1 MDSLPEQLT
10 TERLHLKRV
19 GIEDAGF
26 MLELLNTEGWIR
38 FIGDRNIRSMEDA
51 QAYIERLLNA
61 QNLIY
66 WVVRAKSNGN
76 PAGIVSFLKRDYLE
90 HFDIGFAFIPESSG
104 QGYALEATKAVLD
117 TVTRQPRYHTVL
129 ATTMPSNTKSIR
141 LLERLGFRMQ
151 MELEQGGEPLLVYA
165 NT

>member
-10 TERLHLKRV
+10 TERLNLKRI
-19 GIEDAGF
+19 GAEDAAF
-26 MLELLNTEGWIR
+26 ILELLNTEGWLR
-38 FIGDRNIRSMEDA
+38 FIGDRNISTIEDA
-51 QAYIERLLNA
+51 LAYIERLLA
-61 QNLIY
+61 APNLIY
-66 WVVRAKSNGN
+66 WVVRTKSNGN
-76 PAGIVSFLKRDYLE
+76 QAGIVSFLKRDYLE

-104 QGYALEATKAVLD
+104 KGYAREATKAVLD

-141 LLERLGFRMQ
+141 LLEHLGFRLQ
-151 MELEQGGEPLLVYA
+151 MELEPDGGTLLVFA